1 MLLAGEAPQAM
12 EAEATKA
19 RPKLKQPQGA
29 KLGIKVGK
37 RGQATKVQRKRKLKK
52 LERVRSEPVLTRA
65 ARAVLLA

>member
-1 MLLAGEAPQAM
+1 M

-19 RPKLKQPQGA
+19 KPAKLKQPQGA

-52 LERVRSEPVLTRA
+52 LERVRSETI
-65 ARAVLLA
+65 

>member
-1 MLLAGEAPQAM
+1 M

-19 RPKLKQPQGA
+19 KPKMKQPQGA

-52 LERVRSEPVLTRA
+52 LERVRPRPLVA
-65 ARAVLLA
+65 AYDTCYLSSKGLRKCA

>member
-1 MLLAGEAPQAM
+1 MLAGEAPLAM

-19 RPKLKQPQGA
+19 KPAKLKQPQGA

-52 LERVRSEPVLTRA
+52 LERVRSESE
-65 ARAVLLA
+65 